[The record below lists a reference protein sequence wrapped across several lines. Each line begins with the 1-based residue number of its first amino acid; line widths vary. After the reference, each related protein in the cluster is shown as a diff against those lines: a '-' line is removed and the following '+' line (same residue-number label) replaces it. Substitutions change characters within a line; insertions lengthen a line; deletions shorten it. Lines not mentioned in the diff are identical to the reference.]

1 MIRLF
6 SSTSASNS
14 ESVTIYSNR
23 AINDTIWSIAG
34 PLPIF
39 SRKYDLTR
47 LCRLMAFPTYK
58 MTSLSSRMIYTPGL
72 RGSFFNS
79 SSTLNINISS
89 LVSIIPILEK
99 NTIRDLYLVQNKSG
113 VCQQLQT
120 PQRKGN
126 IWYQPFTLPLVRPAT
141 KNFWQQINT
150 ISMGKRLNT
159 DNAKT

>member
-1 MIRLF
+1 MLQKSGRLVLWEAMF
-6 SSTSASNS
+6 
-14 ESVTIYSNR
+14 
-23 AINDTIWSIAG
+23 
-34 PLPIF
+34 
-39 SRKYDLTR
+39 
-47 LCRLMAFPTYK
+47 
-58 MTSLSSRMIYTPGL
+58 
-72 RGSFFNS
+72 
-79 SSTLNINISS
+79 
-89 LVSIIPILEK
+89 ILELHSAE
-99 NTIRDLYLVQNKSG
+99 TQGDFYLVQNKSG

>member
-1 MIRLF
+1 MRGACLSPEGRVYI
-6 SSTSASNS
+6 NIQPDMCS
-14 ESVTIYSNR
+14 EQKPQKVIYN
-23 AINDTIWSIAG
+23 A
-34 PLPIF
+34 
-39 SRKYDLTR
+39 
-47 LCRLMAFPTYK
+47 
-58 MTSLSSRMIYTPGL
+58 YTPGL

-79 SSTLNINISS
+79 SSKLNINISS
-89 LVSIIPILEK
+89 HASIIPILAK
-99 NTIRDLYLVQNKSG
+99 NTTRDFYLVQNKSG